1 MRLLYIKR
9 DRFLIFILF
18 FWSSMKTQVSA
29 GIIVFRINQG
39 KREYLL
45 LHYIGGHWDL
55 AKGKIEG
62 NESKQEAAA
71 RELLEE
77 TSLTAKIIDG
87 FEHSLSYHFR
97 HQGMLIEKTVHFF
110 VGELTSGRVRLSDE
124 HIGFAWLSYEDSL
137 KKLTFENAREM
148 IKKAELFLNAR

>member
-1 MRLLYIKR
+1 
-9 DRFLIFILF
+9 
-18 FWSSMKTQVSA
+18 MKTQVSA
-29 GIIVFRINQG
+29 GIIVFRVNHGQ
-39 KREYLL
+39 REYLL

-62 NESKQEAAA
+62 DESKQDAAV

-87 FEHSLSYHFR
+87 FEHHLSYHFR
-97 HQGMLIEKTVHFF
+97 HQGSLIEKTVYFF
-110 VGELTSGRVRLSDE
+110 VGELESGRVHLSDE

-137 KKLTFENAREM
+137 KKLTFENAREI
-148 IKKAELFLNAR
+148 IKKAELFLRTRA